1 MHQLSSLRG
10 PTLYAIIMLL
20 QHIETLGQHP
30 RIFSAPSYWGML
42 IRVPGG
48 HRRLH
53 VGHHG
58 LLNEDTH
65 THTASSTKRQKWD
78 IGWYRQVSASSLKT
92 SELIWTLNLGSLVDS
107 LVGLS
112 ALLNKHVVA
121 NWGARTYAL
130 FELAVET
137 PKVCIHLFP
146 SIEISSLFRQ
156 TLHRNA

>member
-1 MHQLSSLRG
+1 MPSSCYYNILK
-10 PTLYAIIMLL
+10 PWVSN
-20 QHIETLGQHP
+20 GQHP

-42 IRVPGG
+42 ISNCA
-48 HRRLH
+48 RRSNTDACMLGTT
-53 VGHHG
+53 V

-65 THTASSTKRQKWD
+65 THCKLYQKKQME
-78 IGWYRQVSASSLKT
+78 YRQVSASSLKT

-107 LVGLS
+107 LVGLL

-130 FELAVET
+130 FEPAVET

-146 SIEISSLFRQ
+146 SIEISCLFRQ